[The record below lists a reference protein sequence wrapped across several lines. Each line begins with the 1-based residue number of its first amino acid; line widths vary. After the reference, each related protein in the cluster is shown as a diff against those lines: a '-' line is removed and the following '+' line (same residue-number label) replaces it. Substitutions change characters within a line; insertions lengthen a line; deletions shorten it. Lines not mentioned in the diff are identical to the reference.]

1 MSIQWAILG
10 LGALVGVLGVTLW
23 FVSRERYTAPLAVEV
38 QAHNQGLIRQ
48 DADSTMPEN
57 SSPGMIGTLDDGF
70 VSAHD
75 ILISIVDLAAR
86 GWLGI
91 WRQGN
96 EWTLHRLHTMPLS
109 GPNSTTD
116 LNADADGDAVV
127 QQSVS
132 VPSQRP
138 LLPTETAL
146 LEALFNNADTVTIDG
161 FFAETQAYDEVLTQL
176 QFAADDTGWFTDATH
191 NRWGLIGA
199 GFVALGLVFAGVS
212 LVDGLPTIQWPG
224 LAGAVAAIAA
234 GALVASLA
242 RLHRD
247 YTGAG
252 EAARTHLDRYRSWLT
267 GMAAHDLPAEKLTE
281 TFNAHIAAALAFGI
295 ERDFATV
302 FTRATERLAAWGRPP
317 SLEIAWIN
325 GATTPEQCTL
335 LAERFISEG
344 TALAA
349 ELGLN

>member
-1 MSIQWAILG
+1 MTIQWAILG

-23 FVSRERYTAPLAVEV
+23 FVARERYTAPVVVEV
-38 QAHNQGLIRQ
+38 QAHNQGLIRK

-91 WRQGN
+91 WREGDT
-96 EWTLHRLHTMPLS
+96 WTLHRLRAAPTSADSTQFDNDS
-109 GPNSTTD
+109 GDNERSGSRS
-116 LNADADGDAVV
+116 A
-127 QQSVS
+127 
-132 VPSQRP
+132 
-138 LLPTETAL
+138 LLPTEKTL
-146 LEALFNNADTVTIDG
+146 LDALFGAGDTVTTEA
-161 FFAETQAYDEVLTQL
+161 FFSATESYDEALTQL

-224 LAGAVAAIAA
+224 LAGAAATIAA
-234 GALVASLA
+234 GALIASLT

-247 YTGAG
+247 YTSAG
-252 EAARTHLDRYRSWLT
+252 EAAREHLRRYRDWLAS
-267 GMAAHDLPAEKLTE
+267 MAAHDLPVERLTE
-281 TFNAHIAAALAFGI
+281 TFNAHIAAALAFGM
-295 ERDFATV
+295 ETSFAAV
-302 FTRATERLAAWGRPP
+302 FTQATERLAAWGRP
-317 SLEIAWIN
+317 LVLDIAWIN
-325 GATTPEQCTL
+325 GSTTPEQCTK
-335 LAERFISEG
+335 LAERFIADG
-344 TALAA
+344 TQLATD
-349 ELGLN
+349 LGLN